1 MRAEAV
7 DETWT
12 LQEAS
17 DRFEELLDAAM
28 ASPQKIVDGEREFV
42 VMTAEEWEKILASP
56 PEAAS
61 VLE

>member
-1 MRAEAV
+1 MR
-7 DETWT
+7 TWT

-17 DRFEELLDAAM
+17 DGFEELLGAAM
-28 ASPQKIVDGEREFV
+28 ANSQKIVDGEREFV
-42 VMTAEEWEKILASP
+42 TVSAEEWEKILAAP